1 MIVLGIN
8 GGVRLGYQD
17 VSASLLKD
25 GKVLVA
31 IEEERLNRI
40 KFSPGQLSELSVYK
54 CLEYSGLTIR
64 DVDVVACHGS
74 TWGTVF
80 ENILRSYFTDN
91 FGYCPELYF
100 VHHHIAHAASA
111 YYGSGF
117 DEALIITMDASGD
130 GVSTQ
135 VCTGKNGKIEIIERF
150 SRPNSL
156 GIFYSLITQFCG
168 FRRDSDEYKL
178 MGMAAYGNK
187 HAYDFSNILDY
198 RNGQLFFNEEFLK
211 PIKPGE
217 SQPTRQEKAYSKKLT
232 EMLGKARLRNEEI
245 TQKYYDIAASAQ
257 YQLEK
262 VILAMVEDFH
272 KRTGL
277 RKICLA
283 GGVALNCLVN
293 QKIMNLDFIDEI
305 YVQPAAGDSGISLG
319 AAMYASVQKGYIPE
333 PIETAL
339 LGPDFTN
346 EQIKSVLDE
355 NLIKYKYI
363 DDPAEVAAELISQ
376 NKVIGWFQ
384 GRIEFGPRALG
395 ARSILANPA
404 MPDVKNILNKKIKF
418 REPFRPFC
426 PSVTEEDSR
435 EYFVGKAEKAPFMN
449 ITFDTTQKAKDFTP
463 GIVHADGTSRIQT
476 VNKELQPLYHSLLC
490 KLKEK
495 TGHPVVVN
503 TSFNTNN
510 EPIVF
515 SPADAVATF
524 YRSGLEALVI
534 GNYLIEK

>member
-1 MIVLGIN
+1 
-8 GGVRLGYQD
+8 
-17 VSASLLKD
+17 
-25 GKVLVA
+25 
-31 IEEERLNRI
+31 
-40 KFSPGQLSELSVYK
+40 
-54 CLEYSGLTIR
+54 
-64 DVDVVACHGS
+64 
-74 TWGTVF
+74 
-80 ENILRSYFTDN
+80 
-91 FGYCPELYF
+91 
-100 VHHHIAHAASA
+100 
-111 YYGSGF
+111 
-117 DEALIITMDASGD
+117 
-130 GVSTQ
+130 
-135 VCTGKNGKIEIIERF
+135 
-150 SRPNSL
+150 
-156 GIFYSLITQFCG
+156 
-168 FRRDSDEYKL
+168 
-178 MGMAAYGNK
+178 
-187 HAYDFSNILDY
+187 
-198 RNGQLFFNEEFLK
+198 
-211 PIKPGE
+211 
-217 SQPTRQEKAYSKKLT
+217 
-232 EMLGKARLRNEEI
+232 MLGKARLRNEEI

-257 YQLEK
+257 YQFEK

-319 AAMYASVQKGYIPE
+319 AAMYASVQKGYIPD
-333 PIETAL
+333 PIESFTRT
-339 LGPDFTN
+339 DFTN